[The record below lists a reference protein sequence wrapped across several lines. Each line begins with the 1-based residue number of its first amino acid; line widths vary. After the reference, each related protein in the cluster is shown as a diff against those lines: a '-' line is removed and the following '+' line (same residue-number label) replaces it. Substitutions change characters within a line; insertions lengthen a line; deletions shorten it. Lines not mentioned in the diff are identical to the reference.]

1 MIARRR
7 TVPAEIVAAFGS
19 AVRFAVFAG
28 ERPQI
33 VDQADAHVASQYVGG
48 DILDIVFADVADEAF
63 VLVQNI
69 VNLYADLPALVFEQ
83 FFADTGV
90 QQEEL
95 LSELIGNAPVF
106 GVAAI
111 RFERDPFPRDP
122 FDPSGSHA
130 VEILVVIGRV
140 GDVVSGPVGK
150 RKVELVAEIA
160 AQRDTAGVGGC
171 GSRAPHQVVNGRHRG
186 VRSP

>member
-28 ERPQI
+28 ERPQV
-33 VDQADAHVASQYVGG
+33 VDQADAHVASQYVGS

-83 FFADTGV
+83 FFSQIQGRKL
-90 QQEEL
+90 QEEEAAVL
-95 LSELIGNAPVF
+95 EEVF
-106 GVAAI
+106 AKI
-111 RFERDPFPRDP
+111 REEE
-122 FDPSGSHA
+122 G
-130 VEILVVIGRV
+130 
-140 GDVVSGPVGK
+140 
-150 RKVELVAEIA
+150 
-160 AQRDTAGVGGC
+160 
-171 GSRAPHQVVNGRHRG
+171 
-186 VRSP
+186 